1 MKENKWSTHKT
12 HISIGEEETPSK
24 EIRQMEKPL
33 FPQIG
38 IEGKEKLEFEG
49 SKVMNMYKFSY

>member
-1 MKENKWSTHKT
+1 M
-12 HISIGEEETPSK
+12 HISIGEKETPKK

-38 IEGKEKLEFEG
+38 IEGKEKIEFEG
-49 SKVMNMYKFSY
+49 RDVMNMYIFSY